1 MECPQGR
8 ILGAGRCLPRDYVC
22 DSIVDCV
29 GGTDEQD
36 CPGYMYRIGLI
47 FVVQLN
53 PFLGISVTDWVVFW
67 VYRISSIRCRSCVF
81 FLLYVLLRLLFE
93 GGVYIFLAAPDIND
107 SWVLLSVVETS
118 CSYYTNS
125 PSLVTTTRNY
135 SHTVH
140 SLVPRPRPAFR
151 RFPSLSGWK
160 AGRNLGTRLHCA
172 CATYTSCFEGRIY
185 FTSSFRLC
193 GNYQ

>member
-81 FLLYVLLRLLFE
+81 FFAVCFAATTVR
-93 GGVYIFLAAPDIND
+93 GRCIYIFG
-107 SWVLLSVVETS
+107 
-118 CSYYTNS
+118 S
-125 PSLVTTTRNY
+125 PRHQRQLG
-135 SHTVH
+135 
-140 SLVPRPRPAFR
+140 PAV
-151 RFPSLSGWK
+151 S
-160 AGRNLGTRLHCA
+160 
-172 CATYTSCFEGRIY
+172 
-185 FTSSFRLC
+185 C
-193 GNYQ
+193 GNEL